1 MEKGRKTKA
10 MEKPKVQNI
19 VEIFNLQLEYSL
31 PVVEEKCSVQ
41 RVFASDKENLGF
53 YEAGETIDD
62 FLFRSYTNLVTPSL
76 EGSGF
81 FICKVEMF
89 NHNLLKT

>member
-1 MEKGRKTKA
+1 

-19 VEIFNLQLEYSL
+19 VEIFNLKFEYSL

-53 YEAGETIDD
+53 CEAGETQ
-62 FLFRSYTNLVTPSL
+62 
-76 EGSGF
+76 
-81 FICKVEMF
+81 
-89 NHNLLKT
+89 